1 MIIKVIRVRNFRC
14 IRDETLPCEQLT
26 ALVGPNGSGKSSF
39 LRALSLFYDVSAR
52 YTEDDFYARNNS
64 QDILF
69 TITFSGLTE
78 EESKLFRKYIE
89 GGELTVEKVLKWP
102 PLKGS
107 QSYYGTSLR
116 NSEFDSFRAATGT
129 SLRTEYGKLRTL
141 DKYSV
146 LPQYTNKEDA
156 KEALQRWEESNP
168 DKCSRQRDDGKFFGF
183 REVGEAHLERHT
195 KFLFVPAVRDAAED
209 VSEGRGTPITELMDL
224 VVRSALAQRED
235 IQKLREDTQKQYD
248 EIVDPSKL
256 AELRTLADSMTETLK
271 TYVPDASI
279 ELDWLPTEGVDIPM
293 PKADVKLV
301 EDGYL
306 STVGRTGHGLQRTF
320 ILTILQH
327 LAVAQAPLQEDIGQ
341 NHIETEAVS
350 ETESEDAKRQPALK
364 MPNLILGIE
373 EPELYQHP
381 NRQRHLS
388 SILLKL
394 ATGSIKGVAEQT
406 QVIYSTHSPLFVGIE
421 RFHNIRVL
429 RKQTGEADKPKQ
441 TKVLRTTLDKV
452 AKVLEKADGKP
463 EGAYSGTTLQPRLQ
477 TLMTPWVS
485 EGFFADVA
493 VLVEGEEDRAA
504 ILGVAAAMEPN
515 YDLESMGISVIPCMG
530 KNNLDRP
537 TAIFKNLG
545 ISTYTIW
552 DSDCGHGKKKENEE
566 KERNQCLLR
575 LFDCPIEDWPEKV
588 THEFACFKKDL
599 KSTLCNEIGQDFY
612 DESLEKCCARL
623 CLDKDHAVKNP
634 LVIEEI
640 IVEARKQNKC
650 SNTLE
655 KIVSQIIALRK
666 PD

>member
-1 MIIKVIRVRNFRC
+1 
-14 IRDETLPCEQLT
+14 
-26 ALVGPNGSGKSSF
+26 
-39 LRALSLFYDVSAR
+39 
-52 YTEDDFYARNNS
+52 
-64 QDILF
+64 
-69 TITFSGLTE
+69 
-78 EESKLFRKYIE
+78 
-89 GGELTVEKVLKWP
+89 
-102 PLKGS
+102 
-107 QSYYGTSLR
+107 
-116 NSEFDSFRAATGT
+116 
-129 SLRTEYGKLRTL
+129 
-141 DKYSV
+141 
-146 LPQYTNKEDA
+146 
-156 KEALQRWEESNP
+156 
-168 DKCSRQRDDGKFFGF
+168 
-183 REVGEAHLERHT
+183 
-195 KFLFVPAVRDAAED
+195 
-209 VSEGRGTPITELMDL
+209 
-224 VVRSALAQRED
+224 
-235 IQKLREDTQKQYD
+235 
-248 EIVDPSKL
+248 
-256 AELRTLADSMTETLK
+256 MTETLK
-271 TYVPDASI
+271 TYVVDASI

-293 PKADVKLV
+293 PKAEVKLV

-306 STVGRTGHGLQRTF
+306 STVGRTGHGLQRAF

-327 LAVAQAPLQEDIGQ
+327 LAVAQAPSQEDVKQ
-341 NHIETEAVS
+341 TEMETGAIS
-350 ETESEDAKRQPALK
+350 ETESEDVKKQPALK

-429 RKQTGEADKPKQ
+429 RKQPGEEDKPKQ
-441 TKVLRTTLDKV
+441 TKVRRTTLDEV

-515 YDLESMGISVIPCMG
+515 CDLESMGISVIPCMG

-552 DSDCGHGKKKENEE
+552 DSDCGHGKKNENEE

-588 THEFACFKKDL
+588 THDFACFKKDL
-599 KSTLCNEIGQDFY
+599 KSTLCNEIGRDFY
-612 DESLEKCCARL
+612 DESLEECCARL
-623 CLDKDHAVKNP
+623 CLDKDHAAKNP
-634 LVIEEI
+634 LVIKEI
-640 IVEARKQNKC
+640 IMEARKQNKR

-655 KIVSQIIALRK
+655 EIVSQIIALRK
-666 PD
+666 HE